1 MEITSPAAAL
11 IPLARR
17 EVSPGAAFPWVF
29 KEQTLET
36 GARRHGTTA
45 SAHRTSWKGKGE
57 KKKKI
62 SGLMLREH
70 QGLIRLAEKIHSSLK
85 AQIHLLQTLG

>member
-45 SAHRTSWKGKGE
+45 SAHRTSWKGKRE
-57 KKKKI
+57 KKKI